1 MRRLAIVSA
10 ALVAAATLANPVA
23 ARERYVQQ
31 PAVDPDVTISAAP
44 YSAAPYYPSGP
55 AYYPGPR
62 VGAFAT
68 APWDNSPPPAYY
80 GSPYAAPYYGY

>member
-1 MRRLAIVSA
+1 MRRLAILSA
-10 ALVAAATLANPVA
+10 ALIAAATLANPVA
-23 ARERYVQQ
+23 ARERYVQR
-31 PAVDPDVTISAAP
+31 PAMVDPDVTT
-44 YSAAPYYPSGP
+44 SAAPYYPSGP

-80 GSPYAAPYYGY
+80 TSPYAAPGYGY

>member
-1 MRRLAIVSA
+1 MRRLAVLSA
-10 ALVAAATLANPVA
+10 ALIAAATLANPVA
-23 ARERYVQQ
+23 ARERYVQRSM
-31 PAVDPDVTISAAP
+31 VDPDVATP
-44 YSAAPYYPSGP
+44 AAPYYRSGP

-80 GSPYAAPYYGY
+80 GSPYAAPYSGY